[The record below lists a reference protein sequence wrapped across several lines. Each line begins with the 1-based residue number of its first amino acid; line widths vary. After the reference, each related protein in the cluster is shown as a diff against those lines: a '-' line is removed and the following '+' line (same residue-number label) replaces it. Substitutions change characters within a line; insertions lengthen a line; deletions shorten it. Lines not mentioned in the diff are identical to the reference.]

1 MQIDLGKN
9 PFKKFTKSALVEML
23 EDAIMTEK
31 ERSLPMHK
39 RGKKEKSEKDD
50 ATEEQDEESQKTAD
64 LNEEMRG
71 KPNPVEMDDE
81 DMSEEAM
88 DELMEE
94 DEEEE
99 SKPKKKKK
107 NGTKDS

>member
-39 RGKKEKSEKDD
+39 RGQKPAVEKDD
-50 ATEEQDEESQKTAD
+50 ATEEADEEREKLAD
-64 LNEEMRG
+64 LAEEKKG
-71 KPNPVEMDDE
+71 SPAPVEMDDE

-88 DELMEE
+88 ESI
-94 DEEEE
+94 E
-99 SKPKKKKK
+99 SKVADKKAPKKKAK
-107 NGTKDS
+107 